1 MISSTV
7 NRDCRM
13 KVSPVFEASHYNSLI
28 FGEQLKT
35 SVGFAGEERVS
46 KR

>member
-13 KVSPVFEASHYNSLI
+13 KVSPTFEASHYNSLI
-28 FGEQLKT
+28 FGEHLNFNT
-35 SVGFAGEERVS
+35 PL
-46 KR
+46 